1 MSLFENYDEERDK
14 LANIIEMLLSKNFKV
29 ITYDKKDPYPIDI
42 NPIPYFIQQ
51 LKFFKADEQIAKSR
65 FESLLE
71 RLLNNMN
78 NPIIKSEMKQKDLYR
93 FDVKQFFICRF
104 LGQDIQI
111 FFACDREGKLALFV

>member
-93 FDVKQFFICRF
+93 FDVKYMVVTRN
-104 LGQDIQI
+104 
-111 FFACDREGKLALFV
+111 LALFV